1 MCDVN
6 GFRDRSQAAYGCLAL
21 DYVADQLYQ
30 ESTLGFNNFTLLIEM
45 NDVGTLVYKREPLDW
60 ILFNKLLERQ
70 TLASPRS
77 HRNDVNSMQL
87 AKECILKEKGMLGED
102 INLED
107 LLHFALVILSD
118 GKPNDKEHQQF
129 QMGSSIITELAEEEA
144 VRLLHGPWC
153 QRSFV
158 ELDVL
163 TWKAKLSGAKG
174 VFNHAGLSATKLGE
188 GFSSISS
195 TMTLM
200 QTELPSETVK
210 EDQDEREVVKLKNRE
225 SLAKSMD
232 DCRFIRSD
240 VV

>member
-1 MCDVN
+1 MANQMIKNTSNFKWVLQSSLNLLKKKLSVFCM
-6 GFRDRSQAAYGCLAL
+6 GLGAKG
-21 DYVADQLYQ
+21 AD
-30 ESTLGFNNFTLLIEM
+30 
-45 NDVGTLVYKREPLDW
+45 
-60 ILFNKLLERQ
+60 
-70 TLASPRS
+70 
-77 HRNDVNSMQL
+77 
-87 AKECILKEKGMLGED
+87 
-102 INLED
+102 
-107 LLHFALVILSD
+107 
-118 GKPNDKEHQQF
+118 
-129 QMGSSIITELAEEEA
+129 
-144 VRLLHGPWC
+144 
-153 QRSFV
+153 FV